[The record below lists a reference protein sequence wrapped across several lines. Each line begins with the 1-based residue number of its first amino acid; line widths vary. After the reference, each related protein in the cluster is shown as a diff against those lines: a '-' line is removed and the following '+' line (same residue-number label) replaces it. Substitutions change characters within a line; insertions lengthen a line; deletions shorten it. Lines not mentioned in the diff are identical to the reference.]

1 MNRVAELRK
10 RLAGNILIDN
20 RKNMFYL
27 TGYTGEGCLLVTP
40 RSSVIITDFRYIEQ
54 AERQSPEC
62 AIERTSLSVTRE
74 EIVKRLLD
82 ETGEKEL
89 YAETGVLT
97 VNAFRKLESA
107 LDGVKLLDMPDVIL
121 EMRAVKDQTELD
133 CITKAAKISCEAFE
147 ALLGQLKA
155 GMTEK
160 YAAAILEHEMRLR
173 GSAGPAF
180 NTIVASG
187 VNGSLPHAVPS
198 DKVIENGDLVTFDF
212 GASFGGYCSDMT
224 RTVAVGKPDG
234 QLTDIYNAVYTAHMT
249 SLAAVSAGKTGKEV
263 DAIARTYLDKLYPG
277 AFGHSLGHGVG
288 LDVHEAPSLSLR
300 GDTVLTQ
307 GHVVTVEPGVYL
319 PGVGGC
325 RIEDTVFVTEN
336 GFVDPYTVSK
346 QLIVV

>member
-1 MNRVAELRK
+1 MNRIAELRK
-10 RLAGNILIDN
+10 RLQGNILIDN

-40 RSSVIITDFRYIEQ
+40 ERSVIITDFRYIEQ

-62 AIERTSLSVTRE
+62 EIERTSLNCTRE
-74 EIVKRLLD
+74 EIVKRLLFD
-82 ETGEKEL
+82 EGAKEL
-89 YAETGVLT
+89 YVETGILT
-97 VNAFRKLESA
+97 VVAFRKLESA
-107 LDGVKLLDMPDVIL
+107 LNGVKLLDMPGTIL
-121 EMRAVKDQTELD
+121 EMRAVKDQSEID
-133 CITKAAKISCEAFE
+133 CICKAAAISCEAFE

-224 RTVAVGKPDG
+224 RTVAVGKPN
-234 QLTDIYNAVYTAHMT
+234 QELTDIYNAVYAAHMT
-249 SLAAVSAGKTGKEV
+249 SLAAVSTGKTGKEI
-263 DAIARTYLDKLYPG
+263 DAVARDYLEKLYPG

-288 LDVHEAPSLSLR
+288 LDVHEAPSLSMK
-300 GDTVLTQ
+300 GETVLVK
-307 GHVVTVEPGVYL
+307 GHVVTVEPGVYI
-319 PGVGGC
+319 PHVGGC
-325 RIEDTVFVTEN
+325 RIEDTVILTET
-336 GFVDPYTVSK
+336 GFIDPYTVSK

>member
-1 MNRVAELRK
+1 MNRIAELRK
-10 RLAGNILIDN
+10 RLQGNILIDN

-40 RSSVIITDFRYIEQ
+40 ERSVIITDFRYIEQ

-62 AIERTSLSVTRE
+62 EIERTSLNCTRE
-74 EIVKRLLD
+74 EIVKRLLSD
-82 ETGEKEL
+82 EGAKEL
-89 YAETGVLT
+89 YVETGILT
-97 VNAFRKLESA
+97 VVAFRKLESA
-107 LDGVKLLDMPDVIL
+107 LNGVKLLDMPGTIL
-121 EMRAVKDQTELD
+121 EMRAVKDQSEID
-133 CITKAAKISCEAFE
+133 CICKAAAISCEAFE

-198 DKVIENGDLVTFDF
+198 DKVIENGNLVTFDF

-224 RTVAVGKPDG
+224 RTVAVGKPN
-234 QLTDIYNAVYTAHMT
+234 QELTDIYNAVYAAHMT
-249 SLAAVSAGKTGKEV
+249 SLAAVSTGKTGKEI
-263 DAIARTYLDKLYPG
+263 DAVARDYLEKLYPG

-288 LDVHEAPSLSLR
+288 LDVHEAPSLSMK
-300 GDTVLTQ
+300 GETVLVK
-307 GHVVTVEPGVYL
+307 GHVVTVEPGVYI
-319 PGVGGC
+319 PHVGGC
-325 RIEDTVFVTEN
+325 RIEDTVILTET
-336 GFVDPYTVSK
+336 GFIDPYTVSK